1 MLVGDKKNEMKLLV
15 LAGGSGSR
23 LRSILPD
30 IPKALAPVGDIP
42 FLALQIENWMNQG
55 IRSFVFLLHHHSE
68 QIVTFVNDARNN
80 LLKGCDVSSLI
91 EPRPLDT
98 GGAVAYAIRELGLSG
113 DFFLANADTWLGSGV
128 AQLSESR
135 SPAIAVVYLENTGRY
150 GQVQFDGNRLV
161 INFIEKRVSGPP
173 GWINAGFCRL
183 HSSLFE
189 NWNEE
194 RFSLENQLFPQL
206 VQRGLLRATTIDS
219 DFIDIGI
226 PADYQRFC
234 NWAASGRQSKLCN

>member
-15 LAGGSGSR
+15 LAGGAGSR

-173 GWINAGFCRL
+173 GWINAGLCRL